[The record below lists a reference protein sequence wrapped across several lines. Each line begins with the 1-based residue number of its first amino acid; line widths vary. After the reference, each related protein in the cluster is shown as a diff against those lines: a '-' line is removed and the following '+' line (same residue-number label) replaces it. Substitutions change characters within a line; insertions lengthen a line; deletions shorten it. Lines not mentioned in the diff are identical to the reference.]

1 MNEQKFIEEML
12 LNMNEMSEQAEIS
25 LYGSTETAVVGFM

>member
-12 LNMNEMSEQAEIS
+12 LNMNEQKFTEETLHTI
-25 LYGSTETAVVGFM
+25 LYFFCKS

>member
-12 LNMNEMSEQAEIS
+12 LNMNEQK
-25 LYGSTETAVVGFM
+25 LTEETLHTMFYFF

>member
-12 LNMNEMSEQAEIS
+12 LNMNEQNLTMRAVAGIYEID
-25 LYGSTETAVVGFM
+25 